1 MSQHIGKLE
10 NKVEAQLK
18 EINNKCSELQNTESQ
33 VRKYLKKLSSNSK
46 QISEANLCSRMATYG
61 TKSGGKENFVGEDDF
76 SNVDY
81 NRIIKT
87 AMKNYPNDPVAH
99 KKEESPLK
107 HTTSCNYDDQ
117 NIIDVDAVCRFDE
130 GKQIS
135 TGISNIDL
143 PFRLFFVLEMFSLK
157 SVNNNLHIE

>member
-1 MSQHIGKLE
+1 MRQQIGTLE

-18 EINNKCSELQNTESQ
+18 EMNNKCSELQKTENQ

-46 QISEANLCSRMATYG
+46 QKSEAHLCSHGSKPSDGRSNG
-61 TKSGGKENFVGEDDF
+61 IKSGGKENSVGEDDF

-87 AMKNYPNDPVAH
+87 AMKNYPNDPRAH
-99 KKEESPLK
+99 KKEMSTFK
-107 HTTSCNYDDQ
+107 YTISSNYDDQ

-130 GKQIS
+130 GKQIF
-135 TGISNIDL
+135 T
-143 PFRLFFVLEMFSLK
+143 
-157 SVNNNLHIE
+157 

>member
-1 MSQHIGKLE
+1 MNHHIGTLE

-18 EINNKCSELQNTESQ
+18 EMNNKCSELQKTENQ

-46 QISEANLCSRMATYG
+46 QKSEANLCSHMATYG

-99 KKEESPLK
+99 KGEGSPLE
-107 HTTSCNYDDQ
+107 HTISCNYDDQ
-117 NIIDVDAVCRFDE
+117 DIIDVDAVCRFDE
-130 GKQIS
+130 GKQI
-135 TGISNIDL
+135 L
-143 PFRLFFVLEMFSLK
+143 R
-157 SVNNNLHIE
+157 

>member
-1 MSQHIGKLE
+1 MSQQIGTLE

-18 EINNKCSELQNTESQ
+18 EINNKCSDLQKTESQ

-46 QISEANLCSRMATYG
+46 QKSEADLCSHGSKPSDNRSHG
-61 TKSGGKENFVGEDDF
+61 TQSGGKENSVGEDDF

-99 KKEESPLK
+99 KREVSPFK
-107 HTTSCNYDDQ
+107 HTKSCSYDDQ

-135 TGISNIDL
+135 I
-143 PFRLFFVLEMFSLK
+143 
-157 SVNNNLHIE
+157 

>member
-1 MSQHIGKLE
+1 MKKHIGTSE
-10 NKVEAQLK
+10 NKVEAQLN
-18 EINNKCSELQNTESQ
+18 EINNKCSEIQKTESQ

-46 QISEANLCSRMATYG
+46 QKSEANLCSHMATYG

-87 AMKNYPNDPVAH
+87 AMKNYPNDSVAVQVG
-99 KKEESPLK
+99 STFK
-107 HTTSCNYDDQ
+107 HTVSSNYDEQ

-130 GKQIS
+130 GKQIL
-135 TGISNIDL
+135 T
-143 PFRLFFVLEMFSLK
+143 
-157 SVNNNLHIE
+157 

>member
-1 MSQHIGKLE
+1 MNQHIGTLE

-18 EINNKCSELQNTESQ
+18 KIDNKCSELQKTESQ
-33 VRKYLKKLSSNSK
+33 VRKYLKQLSSNSK
-46 QISEANLCSRMATYG
+46 QKSEAELWSLKPTYG
-61 TKSGGKENFVGEDDF
+61 TKSGGKKISVGEDEF

-99 KKEESPLK
+99 KREGSPLE
-107 HTTSCNYDDQ
+107 HTKPCNYDDQ

-130 GKQIS
+130 GKQIL
-135 TGISNIDL
+135 I
-143 PFRLFFVLEMFSLK
+143 
-157 SVNNNLHIE
+157 